1 MGGMKKILVILAC
14 ALALYGCA
22 GANTSLN
29 TIQVSGGEEAFPAD
43 YQARALAYLGEQGP
57 AGVQVSYPQTVVG
70 ETAFSARRWYVCLTG
85 VTPPRPPVPRLRPL
99 VDMAMNPG
107 QPYRTAERYHV
118 ILILRPGGSTTAI
131 KGFDAPLC
139 ADARYEALAAR

>member
-1 MGGMKKILVILAC
+1 MLC
-14 ALALYGCA
+14 ALVLAGCT

-29 TIQVSGGEEAFPAD
+29 TVQLSGAEEAFPAD
-43 YQARALAYLGEQGP
+43 YQARALRYLGEQDR
-57 AGVQVSYPQTVVG
+57 AGIQVSYPMTAVG
-70 ETAFSARRWYVCLTG
+70 ETAFSARRWYVCLAG
-85 VTPPRPPVPRLRPL
+85 LTPPAPPSTRLKPL
-99 VDMAMNPG
+99 VEMATDVVRPNPN
-107 QPYRTAERYHV
+107 PTVYHV